1 MQLEQDKN
9 KMKKGLY
16 IVSTPIGNLRD
27 ITYRALDVLKN
38 SDFIICEDTR
48 VSKKLL
54 NHYNIKVEL
63 IINHKFNE
71 RKNLPKII
79 DLIQSQKIVSLISDA
94 GTPLISDPGKILVE
108 ECVKQKIDI
117 IPIPGVSAITAALS
131 ICGFSNKFMFYGFFP
146 DKTTQAEKE
155 FFKLSNFENS
165 IIFFVSARKIN
176 KYFTLLNK
184 YFSGRKIV
192 ICREITKLY
201 ETFYRGELKDLK
213 KFNINP
219 KGEITLII
227 SEIIDKK
234 NENFL
239 SESDKTK
246 IKKLMSKFSLKDVSE
261 IMSSENKISKS
272 VIYKYCLK
280 LKNEN

>member
-71 RKNLPKII
+71 RKNLHRII
-79 DLIQSQKIVSLISDA
+79 YLIQSQKIVSLISDA

-146 DKTTQAEKE
+146 DKISQAEKE

>member
-201 ETFYRGELKDLK
+201 ETFYRGKLKDLK

>member
-234 NENFL
+234 NGNFL

>member
-146 DKTTQAEKE
+146 DKISQAEKE

-176 KYFTLLNK
+176 KYFTLINK

-201 ETFYRGELKDLK
+201 ETFYRGKLKDLK

>member
-71 RKNLPKII
+71 RKNLHRII

>member
-146 DKTTQAEKE
+146 DKISQAEKE

-234 NENFL
+234 NGNFL

>member
-71 RKNLPKII
+71 RKNLHRII

-201 ETFYRGELKDLK
+201 ETFYRGKPKDLK

>member
-71 RKNLPKII
+71 RKNLHRII

-108 ECVKQKIDI
+108 KCVKQKIDI

-201 ETFYRGELKDLK
+201 ETFYRGKLKDLK

-234 NENFL
+234 NGNFL

>member
-71 RKNLPKII
+71 RKNLHRII

-201 ETFYRGELKDLK
+201 ETFYRGKLKDLK

-234 NENFL
+234 NGNFL

>member
-146 DKTTQAEKE
+146 DKISQAEKE

>member
-71 RKNLPKII
+71 RKNLHRII

-176 KYFTLLNK
+176 KYFTLINK

-201 ETFYRGELKDLK
+201 ETFYRGKLKDLK

-234 NENFL
+234 N
-239 SESDKTK
+239 
-246 IKKLMSKFSLKDVSE
+246 
-261 IMSSENKISKS
+261 
-272 VIYKYCLK
+272 
-280 LKNEN
+280 

>member
-71 RKNLPKII
+71 RKNLHRII

-146 DKTTQAEKE
+146 DKISQAEKE

-201 ETFYRGELKDLK
+201 ETFYRGKLKDLK

-234 NENFL
+234 NGNFL

>member
-176 KYFTLLNK
+176 KYFTLINK

-201 ETFYRGELKDLK
+201 ETFYRGKLKDLK

>member
-71 RKNLPKII
+71 RKNLHRII

-146 DKTTQAEKE
+146 DKISQAEKE

-176 KYFTLLNK
+176 KYFTLINK

>member
-146 DKTTQAEKE
+146 DKISQAEKE

-176 KYFTLLNK
+176 KYFTLINK

>member
-176 KYFTLLNK
+176 KYFTLINK

>member
-201 ETFYRGELKDLK
+201 ETFYRGKLKDLK

-234 NENFL
+234 NGNFL

-280 LKNEN
+280 LKNEK

>member
-71 RKNLPKII
+71 RKNLHRII

-234 NENFL
+234 NGNFL

>member
-201 ETFYRGELKDLK
+201 ETFYRGKLKDLK

-234 NENFL
+234 NGNFL